1 MTFLTAGRFTGDTL
15 RPRGYALPG
24 AFGSFA
30 AVLMVMAVL
39 LVVSACGVRS
49 APPPPGPG
57 WERGG
62 VPELRGT
69 TVLVLPVQALGVGSP
84 GTVDAELRFALESRG
99 PSVRWMAGA
108 ELETLAQQ
116 AGRLGADPNAL
127 PVAIFEMGE
136 VERVGDPLFGAIYRL
151 GAIADARFAILPV
164 AVRVQ
169 ASEEDPGRVRA
180 HLNVALLDTRSG
192 RVLWQGILDGA
203 PGEIDSP
210 AILAS
215 MAERVAA
222 RLLP

>member
-1 MTFLTAGRFTGDTL
+1 MSFLAGGRFTGNDA
-15 RPRGYALPG
+15 RPCGRPLPRALIPIAG
-24 AFGSFA
+24 AA
-30 AVLMVMAVL
+30 LVMAAL
-39 LVVSACGVRS
+39 LALSACGVRS

-69 TVLVLPVQALGVGSP
+69 TVLVLPVQASGVGSP

-108 ELETLAQQ
+108 ELETLARQ

-164 AVRVQ
+164 AARVQ

-192 RVLWQGILDGA
+192 RVLWQGILEGA
-203 PGEIDSP
+203 PGAVDSP
-210 AILAS
+210 ALIAS